1 MNQFDADSLRQ
12 RKPYLQAL
20 LSQSTDS
27 SNQFHFKKAKNGQ
40 RYIFNKKPLSS
51 KYAPDEEADRLIIA
65 SELTKSKLGR
75 VIIIFGLA
83 NPIVLEKLIELR
95 TKNQICI
102 AIDHRTNLLQFLIQ
116 NDAAVQKYLS
126 TANCHLFGPLMLDSL
141 WSYIAGLPIEG
152 FRGLSV
158 IRHPSS
164 VADAENFYSQ
174 VEAQLQTLF
183 KSGLSDLLTRFEFE
197 PVWLRNTLLNLRYIP
212 ERQSG
217 PSEVLLSYYKS
228 RYKDCPA
235 ILVGAG
241 PSLRKSLPLLKSLSR
256 HCLIVAASTALKPLL
271 KSGIHPHIVHLLDA
285 QPHTLLHLRGEDL
298 SKTVIFADLVT
309 NPKLTEQLPQ
319 ARFVFSTTSKYYYD
333 ASGQPIQLHTSGAK
347 LAQNQAGSIGSLQ
360 SGGSVT
366 TSAFDLLRFLEAS
379 PIFLIGMDLAW
390 THHQLHCVGT
400 HHYEKWTVIQ
410 NRLQSYENINETLIR
425 KRVSE
430 PVASLIEGKTTM
442 GDHVLNLYRSWFEES
457 IKNLPGLPVWNL
469 TVDGA
474 LIHGAYRPQSL
485 NVESISN
492 HFSII
497 GSTQCYSKA
506 QKIVEQAPHL
516 LKQKSHLLTEFM
528 NSTLQLI
535 EALNKPD
542 FDAANQ
548 IQDFFALYPDAIA
561 LRKKADSYIKRNS
574 DTLTDERRKIVL
586 QKYLKRELERLS
598 RWFEYRV

>member
-183 KSGLSDLLTRFEFE
+183 KSGLSDLLTRFEF
-197 PVWLRNTLLNLRYIP
+197 
-212 ERQSG
+212 
-217 PSEVLLSYYKS
+217 
-228 RYKDCPA
+228 
-235 ILVGAG
+235 
-241 PSLRKSLPLLKSLSR
+241 
-256 HCLIVAASTALKPLL
+256 
-271 KSGIHPHIVHLLDA
+271 
-285 QPHTLLHLRGEDL
+285 
-298 SKTVIFADLVT
+298 
-309 NPKLTEQLPQ
+309 
-319 ARFVFSTTSKYYYD
+319 
-333 ASGQPIQLHTSGAK
+333 
-347 LAQNQAGSIGSLQ
+347 
-360 SGGSVT
+360 
-366 TSAFDLLRFLEAS
+366 
-379 PIFLIGMDLAW
+379 
-390 THHQLHCVGT
+390 
-400 HHYEKWTVIQ
+400 
-410 NRLQSYENINETLIR
+410 
-425 KRVSE
+425 
-430 PVASLIEGKTTM
+430 
-442 GDHVLNLYRSWFEES
+442 
-457 IKNLPGLPVWNL
+457 
-469 TVDGA
+469 
-474 LIHGAYRPQSL
+474 
-485 NVESISN
+485 
-492 HFSII
+492 
-497 GSTQCYSKA
+497 
-506 QKIVEQAPHL
+506 
-516 LKQKSHLLTEFM
+516 
-528 NSTLQLI
+528 
-535 EALNKPD
+535 
-542 FDAANQ
+542 
-548 IQDFFALYPDAIA
+548 
-561 LRKKADSYIKRNS
+561 
-574 DTLTDERRKIVL
+574 
-586 QKYLKRELERLS
+586 
-598 RWFEYRV
+598 